1 MVVKKTKR
9 NIRNRRKTKRKQRGG
24 DLYEVT
30 RFEDGGVNLFNI
42 MKKTPEHESKEYI
55 NHGLTQDN
63 IKIIPFFSRKAKID
77 NLLPG
82 MDDRGVKLFNLFT
95 GKKNGAITTKRKVMY
110 SHRTEDKLLF
120 ELNKLFLT
128 QINLEDDFTKEII
141 RALTK
146 KDLYKKVWALR
157 LLVYLYLGKEGT
169 EPDDKDIN
177 TLIQEQKDSP
187 DDILLTP
194 IFDSKLSV
202 DSIPEQSNGKTYY
215 QAFFNDIKQVFGLD
229 PNVLKISTNIYSNGL
244 LQKCYDDISSEDI
257 KSIMNKLSANDRKKY
272 SLIYSENDR
281 DTYDNI
287 RYLLIN
293 TSIISNKM
301 TGKMDAEALITPGV
315 READRLNVIATQE
328 EKARQDALLAILAVM
343 ARPLPVR

>member
-42 MKKTPEHESKEYI
+42 MKKMPEHESKEYI

-77 NLLPG
+77 KLLPG
-82 MDDRGVKLFNLFT
+82 MDDRGVKLFNLFS
-95 GKKNGAITTKRKVMY
+95 GKKNDAITTKRKVMY

-120 ELNKLFLT
+120 ELNQLFLT

-157 LLVYLYLGKEGT
+157 FLVYLYLGKEGT

-177 TLIQEQKDSP
+177 TLIEEQKNNP
-187 DDILLTP
+187 AILDNP
-194 IFDSKLSV
+194 FFDPALSV
-202 DSIPEQSNGKTYY
+202 DSIPEQSNGKPYY

-293 TSIISNKM
+293 TSIISNRM

-343 ARPLPVR
+343 ARPQPVR